1 MDPFWLVIFL
11 CFFGPV
17 AGSLLGV
24 LIRPKERYMFYMLSF
39 AAGTML
45 ALSFLQLIP
54 ESVRLSSVL
63 FCVGGIVLGTF
74 IMYLFDK
81 VVPHIHPG
89 LCQPEQGS
97 TLEKTSVYLFFG
109 IFLHHFPEGL
119 AIGVGFVSGMD
130 VSVAIAFAIAIHDI
144 PEALCTSAPY
154 YYVSKKRLESF
165 LISCSTAI
173 PTVAGFLF
181 SFYLYQWI
189 PTEVVGLLVGVTA
202 GLMIYISSD
211 ELIPTACG
219 MAKDHGSIFFLM
231 LGVISVVLMSGL

>member
-1 MDPFWLVIFL
+1 MDPFLLVIFL

-24 LIRPKERYMFYMLSF
+24 LFRPAEKYMLYMLSF

-45 ALSFLQLIP
+45 ALSFMKLIP
-54 ESVRLSSVL
+54 ESVGMSSVL
-63 FCVGGIVLGTF
+63 FCVGGIVLGTLV
-74 IMYLFDK
+74 MYIFDK
-81 VVPHIHPG
+81 IIPHIHPA
-89 LCQPEQGS
+89 LCSSEQGS
-97 TLEKTSVYLFFG
+97 NLEKTSVHLFFG
-109 IFLHHFPEGL
+109 LFLHNFPEGL
-119 AIGVGFVSGMD
+119 AMGVGFVSGMD
-130 VSVAIAFAIAIHDI
+130 VSVAIALAIAIHDI

-173 PTVAGFLF
+173 PTVAGFIF
-181 SFYLYQWI
+181 SFYLYHWI
-189 PTEVVGLLVGVTA
+189 PIEIVGLMVGVTA

-219 MAKDHGSIFFLM
+219 LAKDHGSIFSLM
-231 LGVISVVLMSGL
+231 AGVISVVLMSGF